1 MVPSTPRII
10 AASAGCRVVMT
21 LPMGLGHYRDIA
33 KGFQRFST
41 GGDPWTISRVVPGS
55 AALALLQRWRPAGV
69 VTCMGLQ
76 MPEPRLVA
84 TGLSVVAVN
93 GPSELGA
100 FPTVDVD
107 HVAVGRLA
115 AEHFIER
122 GFESFG
128 FVGSDTCTAA
138 RLRLDGF
145 RSVLD
150 PRGFMTSRLA
160 TVFGPGEMESN
171 RWQLEAELTDWLGTL
186 KLPAAVF
193 AQDDAVAR
201 AVADAA
207 RVLGLRVPEELA
219 ILGVDNDE
227 LECSLANPV
236 ISSILLPGE
245 QIGFWAGQLL
255 QRQLRHSDRAVKP
268 EAMALPPVGVVTR
281 RSTDVVA
288 VDDRET
294 SEALRFIRRHAT
306 DGIRVNDVLEAVPVA
321 RRTLEKRFHALLGRG
336 PFEEIRRVQIAEVK
350 RLLAQGRYNV
360 AEIAVRCGFESSQT
374 LAVAFRKE
382 TGMTCSEFRQQC
394 LPAVDRDPG
403 GDEDARAFGIRIGAE
418 SA

>member
-1 MVPSTPRII
+1 MVPSSARRT
-10 AASAGCRVVMT
+10 AASVGRRVVMA
-21 LPMGLGHYRDIA
+21 LPMALGHYRDIA
-33 KGFQRFST
+33 RGFQRFSVT
-41 GGDPWTISRVVPGS
+41 GEQWTISTAVPGP
-55 AALALLQRWRPAGV
+55 AALALWQRWPPAGV
-69 VTCMGLQ
+69 MACAGLRL
-76 MPEPRLVA
+76 PAKRLVE
-84 TGLSVVAVN
+84 TGLAVVGVN
-93 GPSELGA
+93 CPSEGCE

-107 HVAVGRLA
+107 HAAVGRLA
-115 AEHFIER
+115 AEHFLER

-128 FVGSDTCTAA
+128 FVGSDASAAA
-138 RLRLDGF
+138 RLRFEGF

-150 PRGFMTSRLA
+150 PRGFEPSRCA
-160 TVFGPGEMESN
+160 TAFGPGEMESQ
-171 RWQLEAELTDWLGTL
+171 RRQLEAELADWLGTL
-186 KLPAAVF
+186 TLPAAVF

-207 RVLGLRVPEELA
+207 RGLGLRVPEELA

-227 LECSLANPV
+227 LECSLANPA

-255 QRQLRHSDRAVKP
+255 QRRLRNPDRPAKQD
-268 EAMALPPVGVVTR
+268 AISLPPVGVVTR

-288 VDDRET
+288 VDDQET
-294 SEALRFIRRHAT
+294 SAALRFIRRHAT

-382 TGMTCSEFRQQC
+382 TAMTCSEFRQQC
-394 LPAVDRDPG
+394 RPAVDRDLA
-403 GDEDARAFGIRIGAE
+403 GDEDALTVGRSFGVE

>member
-1 MVPSTPRII
+1 MVPSPSKGP
-10 AASAGCRVVMT
+10 ASVGCHVVMA
-21 LPMGLGHYRDIA
+21 LPMALGHYRDIA
-33 KGFQRFST
+33 RGFQRFSVANEQ
-41 GGDPWTISRVVPGS
+41 WTISTVPQGA
-55 AALALLQRWRPAGV
+55 AALALLRRWQPAGV
-69 VTCMGLQ
+69 VA
-76 MPEPRLVA
+76 A
-84 TGLSVVAVN
+84 TGLRLSEGRLAAIGPRVVGVSWPE
-93 GPSELGA
+93 GECL

-107 HVAVGRLA
+107 HLAVGRLA
-115 AEHFIER
+115 AEHFLER

-128 FVGSDTCTAA
+128 FVGSDACAAA
-138 RLRLDGF
+138 RLRFDGY

-150 PRGFMTSRLA
+150 PRGFVASRCLIP
-160 TVFGPGEMESN
+160 FCPGEIGSN
-171 RWQLEAELTDWLGTL
+171 RRHLEAELADWLGTL
-186 KLPAAVF
+186 SLPAAIF

-201 AVADAA
+201 TVADAA

-227 LECSLANPV
+227 LECSLANPA
-236 ISSILLPGE
+236 ISSILLPSE

-255 QRQLRHSDRAVKP
+255 QRQLRNPDRQAKP
-268 EAMALPPVGVVTR
+268 DAMSLPPVGVVTR

-288 VDDRET
+288 VEDRET
-294 SEALRFIRRHAT
+294 SDALRFIRRHAT

-382 TGMTCSEFRQQC
+382 TGKTCSEFRQQC
-394 LPAVDRDPG
+394 RPAVDRDLA
-403 GDEDARAFGIRIGAE
+403 GDEDAVVVGRSFGAE